1 MMANWNERYFDIKG
15 EHAQKRMM
23 VWQPKLM
30 DRRMSSRQNH
40 NQFDEF

>member
-1 MMANWNERYFDIKG
+1 MANWNERYVDIKG

-23 VWQPKLM
+23 VWLTKLM
-30 DRRMSSRQNH
+30 DRRTSSRENN